1 MIAISDTKTILSRFP
16 HFELSYETI
25 SHKKVSEPYDVAL
38 AIPMG
43 KKYYLW
49 FSFDGKNN
57 ACYLMEIMRDKRI
70 GTIVKIPILFH
81 HSLSLGTVLYGTLV
95 STDSLRELAENT
107 SSYEENAA
115 LVSHS
120 DVLPKIFVVEDIFY
134 YKGISIKHHT
144 FSEKLGAIHNM
155 FSKKFVE
162 NNNNMA
168 LMLPCLWTENIFDDI
183 HNKARIE
190 KCGYTV
196 HHIQYRSLVQII
208 PYINMSAKPK
218 TALSEMQS
226 SIQIQEPTFYGIVPP
241 MCFSKPQYK
250 CNTTFVVRAD
260 IQFDIYHLFA
270 YGVNKTQVYCGLACI
285 PNYKKSVFMNELFRN
300 IRENRNLDYIE
311 ESDNEEDFEDT
322 RLDKYVDSEKTLLME
337 CVFHKKFKK
346 WIPEKVAPTGQ
357 QVVHIQKL

>member
-1 MIAISDTKTILSRFP
+1 MTTINDTKTILSRFP
-16 HFELSYETI
+16 DFELSYETI

-57 ACYLMEIMRDKRI
+57 VCYLMEIMRDKRI
-70 GTIVKIPILFH
+70 GTIVKVSTTFH
-81 HSLSLGTVLYGTLV
+81 HSISLGTVLYGTLV
-95 STDSLRELAENT
+95 SADSIQKLAADT
-107 SSYEENAA
+107 
-115 LVSHS
+115 
-120 DVLPKIFVVEDIFY
+120 KIFVIEDIFY

-162 NNNNMA
+162 NNNNIT
-168 LMLPCLWTENIFDDI
+168 LMLPLLWTENIFDDI
-183 HNKARIE
+183 HNKVRIE
-190 KCGYTV
+190 KCGYMV

-226 SIQIQEPTFYGIVPP
+226 SIQIQEPTFYGIVPT

-250 CNTTFVVRAD
+250 CNTTFLVRAD

-285 PNYKKSVFMNELFRN
+285 PNYKKSIFMNELFRN

-346 WIPEKVAPTGQ
+346 WIPEKVAPNSH